1 MEKQE
6 NKFRKLGKKESI
18 QEYCDEEESYKALST
33 LSKDDLIERY
43 IYRRGLQFR
52 SMSYIIMILCG
63 MLVQSIILILLLFLK

>member
-43 IYRRGLQFR
+43 IYRRGLQFN
-52 SMSYIIMILCG
+52 IIMIVLG
-63 MLVQSIILILLLFLK
+63 ILAQSILLIVFLFVK

>member
-33 LSKDDLIERY
+33 LSKDDLIDRY

-52 SMSYIIMILCG
+52 SMSYIIMILVG
-63 MLVQSIILILLLFLK
+63 MLVQSFILIMLLFLK